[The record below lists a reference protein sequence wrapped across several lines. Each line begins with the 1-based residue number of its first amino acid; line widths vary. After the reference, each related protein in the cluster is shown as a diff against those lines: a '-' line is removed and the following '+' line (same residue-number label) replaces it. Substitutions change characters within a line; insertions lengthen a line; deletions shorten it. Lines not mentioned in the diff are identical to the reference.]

1 MSNDSKDF
9 FFNNKVDYYYRYRI
23 SSIEKTKKD
32 FNDLCNFIILN
43 GKKIFMNIEKKDAVI
58 ILRKIVR
65 LKKQYNKYADK
76 IIKKEGINNNEDY
89 SRIIENLMLVAN
101 EAILFC
107 EENIILKK
115 GICLRDKYK
124 FGGHE
129 VKLKNIIAKLKNI
142 PYYINVDEPVNVLID
157 KFQFPII
164 LIMSFIIAFF
174 LLLFLEDLTLG
185 IRNYVNS
192 LYDMWF
198 SKIGYLGVIPSNYD
212 YLDWFIVLFS
222 CSTGLFY
229 FFKLKLSK
237 GYRLSEV
244 KSKVYSR
251 NKNLIYK
258 PFKNN
263 TKILKYGFDAIKYI
277 LGFIFSNKSL
287 K

>member
-9 FFNNKVDYYYRYRI
+9 FFNKVDYYYRYRI

-43 GKKIFMNIEKKDAVI
+43 GKKIFMSIEQKDAVV

-65 LKKQYNKYADK
+65 FKKQYNKYADK
-76 IIKKEGINNNEDY
+76 IIKKEGIKNNEDY
-89 SRIIENLMLVAN
+89 SRIIGNLMLVAN

-124 FGGHE
+124 FDGHE
-129 VKLKNIIAKLKNI
+129 VKLKNIIAKFKNI

-157 KFQFPII
+157 RFQFPVIFI
-164 LIMSFIIAFF
+164 VSFIIAFGLS
-174 LLLFLEDLTLG
+174 LLLEGVTSGIKNHVNAFYDL
-185 IRNYVNS
+185 
-192 LYDMWF
+192 WF
-198 SKIGYLGVIPSNYD
+198 AKIGYLGIIPSNFD
-212 YLDWFIVLFS
+212 YLDCFIAIFS
-222 CSTGLFY
+222 CSFGLLF
-229 FFKLKLSK
+229 FFKLRFSK
-237 GYRLSEV
+237 GYRLAEV
-244 KSKVYSR
+244 RNKVYSR

-263 TKILKYGFDAIKYI
+263 KKILKYGFDAIKYI
-277 LGFIFSNKSL
+277 LGFIFSK

>member
-9 FFNNKVDYYYRYRI
+9 FFNKVDYYYRYRI

-43 GKKIFMNIEKKDAVI
+43 GKKIFMSIEQKDAVV

-65 LKKQYNKYADK
+65 FKKQYNKYADK
-76 IIKKEGINNNEDY
+76 IIKKEGIKNNEDY
-89 SRIIENLMLVAN
+89 SRIIGNLMLVAN

-124 FGGHE
+124 FDGHE
-129 VKLKNIIAKLKNI
+129 VKLKNIIAKFKNI

-157 KFQFPII
+157 RFQFPVIFI
-164 LIMSFIIAFF
+164 VSFIIAVF
-174 LLLFLEDLTLG
+174 LSAFLKNLTSG
-185 IRNYVNS
+185 IEEYVNI
-192 LYDMWF
+192 LYDLWF
-198 SKIGYLGVIPSNYD
+198 SKIGYLGVIPSNFD
-212 YLDWFIVLFS
+212 YLNFFIALFS
-222 CSTGLFY
+222 CSVGLFY
-229 FFKLKLSK
+229 FFKLRLSK
-237 GYRLSEV
+237 GFRLAEERN
-244 KSKVYSR
+244 KVYSR

-263 TKILKYGFDAIKYI
+263 KKILKYGFDAIKYI
-277 LGFIFSNKSL
+277 LGFIFSK